1 MSNTCSLCNSIYVWP
16 ADLKRHL
23 KSKHGQ
29 QSLHLSSS
37 SHIPQ
42 GSSSSSSHTRL
53 TQSSSNNSSSSS
65 SCNSHTHR
73 VMKKKNPIIFWKPII
88 RFCFGFRTGTT
99 PIISCHG
106 FIRLPV
112 WSRSQPEV
120 ENLSLPGDS
129 YTISNTWWPQYQI
142 ASCGVMENTRLY
154 TEP

>member
-1 MSNTCSLCNSIYVWP
+1 MKIILRVSVQQSRWMIKFVPFVNWDIREKTSCYDIIETNTIN
-16 ADLKRHL
+16 K
-23 KSKHGQ
+23 
-29 QSLHLSSS
+29 SLHLSSNS

-42 GSSSSSSHTRL
+42 SSSSSS
-53 TQSSSNNSSSSS
+53 SSS
-65 SCNSHTHR
+65 SHTHR

-88 RFCFGFRTGTT
+88 RFCFGFRTDTT

-106 FIRLPV
+106 CIHLPV
-112 WSRSQPEV
+112 WSRDLQAVANPS
-120 ENLSLPGDS
+120 LSVDS